1 MAACVFL
8 VESLRQDGVH
18 ARTRAF
24 DVRGHLANFDVHP
37 MEEAISEEL
46 GEFVKRRKAK
56 GGASTKF

>member
-1 MAACVFL
+1 M